1 MGLSDEQHSSL
12 QVLHAERHL
21 EVQQLRGQEVD
32 FRLTHTEI
40 CSIERKLRF
49 IHIFDKRIKN
59 SKGLCKVKKKRRNK
73 MIKQESFNIN
83 IKKLVSDGMDQ
94 AAMLFFLYLCLC
106 LFCFII
112 LEPEWLIFGKFA
124 GVLTYQLRITGKT
137 DYLSDKND
145 F

>member
-83 IKKLVSDGMDQ
+83 IKKLVSDEMDQ
-94 AAMLFFLYLCLC
+94 AAMLFFS
-106 LFCFII
+106 LFMFLFI
-112 LEPEWLIFGKFA
+112 LFYYFGARMAHIWEICWCANLPAKN
-124 GVLTYQLRITGKT
+124 YWQNR
-137 DYLSDKND
+137 LSIR
-145 F
+145 

>member
-40 CSIERKLRF
+40 CSIERKMRF

-59 SKGLCKVKKKRRNK
+59 SKGLCKVKKKRRRNK
-73 MIKQESFNIN
+73 MIRQESFNIN
-83 IKKLVSDGMDQ
+83 IKKLVSDEMDQ
-94 AAMLFFLYLCLC
+94 AAMLFFLYLCFC
-106 LFCFII
+106 LLFYY
-112 LEPEWLIFGKFA
+112 FGA
-124 GVLTYQLRITGKT
+124 RMAHIWEICWRANLPA
-137 DYLSDKND
+137 KNYWQNRSSIR
-145 F
+145 